1 MTQKER
7 ELGAERAKT
16 RIALQRIRDDFY
28 ANSEQR
34 LEAIRRLEVLDGG
47 WDAGA
52 FMGLLC
58 SVVENCV
65 EEPNT
70 QSMRVVDSVLS
81 HVRRELFT
89 KASASPDEYK
99 GYWLKVKK
107 RHKPS
112 E

>member
-47 WDAGA
+47 WDASA

-58 SVVENCV
+58 KTAEDFVPTNPESLKAVDTILTSVHQAIFGKSNAGAADCRKCWVEI
-65 EEPNT
+65 
-70 QSMRVVDSVLS
+70 Q
-81 HVRRELFT
+81 HRR
-89 KASASPDEYK
+89 KPDE
-99 GYWLKVKK
+99 
-107 RHKPS
+107 
-112 E
+112 

>member
-7 ELGAERAKT
+7 ESGAERGKT
-16 RIALQRIRDDFY
+16 RVALQRIRDDFY

-34 LEAIRRLEVLDGG
+34 LEAIRRIEILDGE
-47 WDAGA
+47 WDPSALMGA
-52 FMGLLC
+52 LC
-58 SVVENCV
+58 YVIENYVEPTPDAMKV
-65 EEPNT
+65 ID
-70 QSMRVVDSVLS
+70 VVLS
-81 HVRRELFT
+81 NVRRELFT